1 MHIAQKQKVK
11 RKINLLYCKLKNVK
25 INYHVVFLRKVWVD
39 MFGGSWMDTFMDKL
53 AQKFTAQEMIKA
65 NSAAEAAELQRIRDQ
80 VKKYNDCLQEM
91 KQVND
96 DTKAALA
103 QIKGTLATG
112 MDQFKSV
119 ELPIDELSTLVDC
132 CLGKVEHLQEST
144 AGIQENLNQ
153 HMDSISSDIMD
164 FVHKENVKV
173 YRNVQAVIVDELK
186 KQDEALSA
194 KLDAMSKTQRT
205 TRNFAISAMIFALLS
220 AAALAAQLLIQF
232 GIFNI

>member
-65 NSAAEAAELQRIRDQ
+65 NSAAEAAELQRTREQ

-96 DTKAALA
+96 DTKAALV
-103 QIKGTLATG
+103 QIQETLAAG
-112 MDQFKSV
+112 MDQFKNA
-119 ELPIDELSTLVDC
+119 EIPLE
-132 CLGKVEHLQEST
+132 
-144 AGIQENLNQ
+144 GISNE
-153 HMDSISSDIMD
+153 IMD

-173 YRNVQAVIVDELK
+173 YRNVQAVVVDELN
-186 KQDEALSA
+186 KQNEMLST
-194 KLDAMSKTQRT
+194 KLDAMVKTQRT
-205 TRNFAISAMIFALLS
+205 TRNFALSAMIFALLA

-232 GIFNI
+232 GIVSI

>member
-11 RKINLLYCKLKNVK
+11 RIINLLYCKLKNVK

-65 NSAAEAAELQRIRDQ
+65 NSAAEAAELQRVRDQ

-96 DTKAALA
+96 DTKAALV
-103 QIKGTLATG
+103 QIQDTLSAG
-112 MDQFKSV
+112 MEQFKNAEIPLEGMS
-119 ELPIDELSTLVDC
+119 
-132 CLGKVEHLQEST
+132 
-144 AGIQENLNQ
+144 N
-153 HMDSISSDIMD
+153 DIMD

-173 YRNVQAVIVDELK
+173 YRNVQAVVVEELK
-186 KQDEALSA
+186 KQNEELSA
-194 KLDAMSKTQRT
+194 KLAAMSKTQRT
-205 TRNFAISAMIFALLS
+205 TRNVAVSAMFFALLA

-232 GIFNI
+232 GIVSI

>member
-65 NSAAEAAELQRIRDQ
+65 NSAAEAAELQRTREQ
-80 VKKYNDCLQEM
+80 VKKYNDCMQEM

-96 DTKAALA
+96 DTKAALV
-103 QIKGTLATG
+103 QIQETLAAG
-112 MDQFKSV
+112 MDQFKNA
-119 ELPIDELSTLVDC
+119 EIPLE
-132 CLGKVEHLQEST
+132 
-144 AGIQENLNQ
+144 GISNE
-153 HMDSISSDIMD
+153 IMD

-173 YRNVQAVIVDELK
+173 YRNVQAVVVDELN
-186 KQDEALSA
+186 KQNEMLST
-194 KLDAMSKTQRT
+194 KLDAMVKTQRT
-205 TRNFAISAMIFALLS
+205 TRNFALSAMIFALLA

-232 GIFNI
+232 GIVSI

>member
-65 NSAAEAAELQRIRDQ
+65 NSAAEAAELQRTREQ

-96 DTKAALA
+96 DTKAALV
-103 QIKGTLATG
+103 QIQETLAAG
-112 MDQFKSV
+112 MDQFKNA
-119 ELPIDELSTLVDC
+119 EIPLE
-132 CLGKVEHLQEST
+132 
-144 AGIQENLNQ
+144 GISNE
-153 HMDSISSDIMD
+153 IMD

-173 YRNVQAVIVDELK
+173 YRNVQAVVVDELN
-186 KQDEALSA
+186 KQNEMLSA
-194 KLDAMSKTQRT
+194 KLDAMVKTQRT
-205 TRNFAISAMIFALLS
+205 TRNFALSAMIFALLA

-232 GIFNI
+232 GIVSI

>member
-11 RKINLLYCKLKNVK
+11 RNINLLYCRLKNVK

-65 NSAAEAAELQRIRDQ
+65 NSAAEAAELQRTREQ

-96 DTKAALA
+96 DTKSTLV
-103 QIKGTLATG
+103 QIQETLEAG
-112 MDQFKSV
+112 MDQFKNA
-119 ELPIDELSTLVDC
+119 EIPLE
-132 CLGKVEHLQEST
+132 
-144 AGIQENLNQ
+144 
-153 HMDSISSDIMD
+153 SISNEIMD

-173 YRNVQAVIVDELK
+173 YRNVQAVVVDELK
-186 KQDEALSA
+186 KQNEELST

-205 TRNFAISAMIFALLS
+205 TRNFALSAMIFALLA
-220 AAALAAQLLIQF
+220 AAALAAQLLVQF
-232 GIFNI
+232 GIVSI

>member
-96 DTKAALA
+96 DTKAALV
-103 QIKGTLATG
+103 QIQETLAAG
-112 MDQFKSV
+112 MDQFKNA
-119 ELPIDELSTLVDC
+119 EIPLEGLSN
-132 CLGKVEHLQEST
+132 E
-144 AGIQENLNQ
+144 
-153 HMDSISSDIMD
+153 IMD

-173 YRNVQAVIVDELK
+173 YRNVQAVVVDELN
-186 KQDEALSA
+186 KQNEVLST
-194 KLDAMSKTQRT
+194 KLDAMAKTQRT
-205 TRNFAISAMIFALLS
+205 TRNFALSAMIFALLA

-232 GIFNI
+232 GIVSI

>member
-1 MHIAQKQKVK
+1 M
-11 RKINLLYCKLKNVK
+11 LYCKLKNVK

-65 NSAAEAAELQRIRDQ
+65 NSAAEAAELQRVRDQ

-96 DTKAALA
+96 DTKAALV
-103 QIKGTLATG
+103 QIQDTLATG
-112 MDQFKSV
+112 MEQFKNA
-119 ELPIDELSTLVDC
+119 EIPLDGLN
-132 CLGKVEHLQEST
+132 
-144 AGIQENLNQ
+144 ENLKGY
-153 HMDSISSDIMD
+153 MDGISNDIMD

-173 YRNVQAVIVDELK
+173 YRNVQAVVVEELK
-186 KQDEALSA
+186 KQNEELSA

-205 TRNFAISAMIFALLS
+205 TRNVAVSAMFFALLA

-232 GIFNI
+232 GIVSI